1 MAEKETFVLVSLEEN
16 KAKELAQVIS
26 SDACRKILDH
36 LSAKKATESEIA
48 KELNMPISTVH
59 YNLKNLLQSKL
70 VEAKEFHY
78 SEKGKEVLHYSLANK
93 YVIIAPK
100 GATESFKS
108 KLKSLLPVVGIIGVL
123 SFVIQ

>member
-70 VEAKEFHY
+70 VEAKALRATTLAKWETY
-78 SEKGKEVLHYSLANK
+78 AKGIK
-93 YVIIAPK
+93 
-100 GATESFKS
+100 F
-108 KLKSLLPVVGIIGVL
+108 
-123 SFVIQ
+123 